1 MVFSACKVYICIST
15 YINYGYFSLNHDHL
29 LFYQQSGVL
38 FFGSRLRRLSESFL
52 ADVNRVYQQHGI
64 TFDAAWFPVF
74 YMLSKKETLS
84 IREISAELET
94 SHSAASQLISKLQE
108 KGLIRTASD
117 KSDARKKLVAFS
129 PKGQKLLKQVQPV
142 WDAMQHAMDELLA
155 ESPDT
160 RQLMTSILETEK
172 SFQRKSLYERIET
185 HLESENSIEHI
196 K

>member
-1 MVFSACKVYICIST
+1 MS
-15 YINYGYFSLNHDHL
+15 
-29 LFYQQSGVL
+29 FYQQSGVL

-74 YMLSKKETLS
+74 YMLSQKETLS
-84 IREISAELET
+84 IREISEELET

-108 KGLIRTASD
+108 KGLIRSASD
-117 KSDARKKLVAFS
+117 KSDARKKLVTFS

-142 WDAMQHAMDELLA
+142 WNAMQQSMDGLLA

-160 RQLMTSILETEK
+160 RQLMKSILETEK
-172 SFQRKSLYERIET
+172 SFQRKSLFERIEN
-185 HLESENSIEHI
+185 HLGSVNMSDH
-196 K
+196 KK